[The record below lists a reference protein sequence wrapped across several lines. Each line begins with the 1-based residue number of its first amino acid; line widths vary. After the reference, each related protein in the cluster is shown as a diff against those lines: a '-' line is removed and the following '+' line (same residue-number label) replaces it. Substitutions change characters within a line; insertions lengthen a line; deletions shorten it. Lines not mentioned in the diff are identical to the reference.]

1 MLKKHSFSP
10 LWWFSIYAIPF
21 FALKILEVMSPKSTG
36 EGLEPSSQHAQ
47 EPVKEKD
54 GSGH

>member
-10 LWWFSIYAIPF
+10 LWWFSIYAMPF